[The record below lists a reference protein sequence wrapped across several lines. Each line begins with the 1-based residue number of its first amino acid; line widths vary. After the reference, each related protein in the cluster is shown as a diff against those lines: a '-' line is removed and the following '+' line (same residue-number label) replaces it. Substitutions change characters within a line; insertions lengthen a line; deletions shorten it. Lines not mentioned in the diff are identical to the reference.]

1 MIVIHYEGERNGKK
15 MKKTFRKIAKISL
28 STLMLFVLTACG
40 TDSAD
45 KAKNKN
51 SETSEKVLAV
61 STAGELSTLD
71 SGQYTDVNSSDMI
84 GQVVEGL
91 YRLDKDGQPE
101 LALAAAQPE
110 INEEQTVYTFKL
122 KDAKWSNGDPV
133 TAKDFEYAYQYV
145 VDPSNGSS
153 SSNQMD
159 VFKNGA
165 AIRRGEMDKE
175 NLGVKALDNQT
186 LELTLESPIPYLD
199 QVLVGTPFMP
209 KNAAFAEE
217 KGESYGTTAENFVG
231 NGPFL
236 IEGWDGNNESW
247 TLVKNKDYWDA
258 DNVKLDKIEVQVI
271 KEPGTG
277 VNLFLT
283 DELDFTLLTDNYA
296 QQYKKDERAHYV
308 PKALVG
314 YVSPNQRRKVTGNQK
329 VRQAMLQAID
339 KKNFAEKILGDG
351 STELNG
357 FVPAN
362 FAMDPQTGEDYR
374 KETGDLLPYD
384 LKAAQKNWEEAKKEL
399 GQEEITLELLSAD
412 TASAKKTIE
421 FIQGELEKNLPG
433 LKVNLQSVPLQ
444 NRLDR
449 QTKGDFDLVFGT
461 WTPDYADPINFLE
474 FYDSKGGLNT
484 SGYASESYDQGL
496 REARTT
502 LATNPAERWKKLQEL
517 EKQLIVQD
525 TAVLPLYQGAVA
537 YLESPR
543 IENLQI
549 FPFGRTVSYR
559 LADVKETND

>member
-1 MIVIHYEGERNGKK
+1 MKIQTRRFKKIVG
-15 MKKTFRKIAKISL
+15 TSL
-28 STLMLFVLTACG
+28 SMLTLLVLTACG
-40 TDSAD
+40 SGDTDKENS
-45 KAKNKN
+45 KN
-51 SETSEKVLAV
+51 ETTGEKVIAV

-91 YRLDKDGQPE
+91 YRLDKNGQPE
-101 LALAAAQPE
+101 LALAAAEPE
-110 INEEQTVYTFKL
+110 VSEDKTVYTYKL
-122 KDAKWSNGDPV
+122 KNTKWSNGDPV
-133 TAKDFEYAYQYV
+133 TAKDFEYAFKYV
-145 VDPSNGSS
+145 VDPKNGSS

-165 AIRRGEMDKE
+165 AIRRGEKDKDE
-175 NLGVKALDNQT
+175 LGVKALDEQT

-217 KGESYGTTAENFVG
+217 KGEAYGINADNFVG

-247 TLVKNKDYWDA
+247 KLVKNKDYWDA
-258 DNVKLDKIEVQVI
+258 DNVNLDEIDVQVI

-283 DELDFTLLTDNYA
+283 EELDYTLLTDNYA
-296 QQYKKDERAHYV
+296 QQYKKDEQAHYV

-314 YVSPNQRRKVTGNQK
+314 YISPNQRRKVTNNQK
-329 VRQAMLQAID
+329 VRQAILQAID

-357 FVPAN
+357 FVPTN
-362 FAMDPQTGEDYR
+362 FAMDPETGEDYR

-384 LKAAQKNWEEAKKEL
+384 VKAAQKNWEEAKKEL

-433 LKVNLQSVPLQ
+433 LKINLQSVPLQ

-449 QTKGDFDLVFGT
+449 QTKGEFDLVFGT

-496 REARTT
+496 QEVRTT
-502 LATNPAERWKKLQEL
+502 LATDPAARWKKLQEL

-543 IENLQI
+543 LENLQI

-559 LADVKETND
+559 LADIKE

>member
-1 MIVIHYEGERNGKK
+1 MKIQTRRFKKIVG
-15 MKKTFRKIAKISL
+15 ISL
-28 STLMLFVLTACG
+28 SMLTLLVLTACG
-40 TDSAD
+40 SGGTD
-45 KAKNKN
+45 KADSKNQ
-51 SETSEKVLAV
+51 TTGEKVIAV

-91 YRLDKDGQPE
+91 YRLNKNGQPE
-101 LALAAAQPE
+101 LALAAAEPE
-110 INEEQTVYTFKL
+110 VSEDKTVYTFKL
-122 KDAKWSNGDPV
+122 KNTKWSNGDPV
-133 TAKDFEYAYQYV
+133 TAKDFEYAFKYV
-145 VDPSNGSS
+145 VDPKNGSS

-165 AIRRGEMDKE
+165 AIRRGEKNKDE
-175 NLGVKALDNQT
+175 LGVKALDEQT

-217 KGESYGTTAENFVG
+217 KGEAYGINADNFVG

-247 TLVKNKDYWDA
+247 KLVKNKDYWDA
-258 DNVKLDKIEVQVI
+258 DNVNLDEIDVQVI

-283 DELDFTLLTDNYA
+283 EELDYTLLTDNYA

-329 VRQAMLQAID
+329 VRQAILQAID

-357 FVPAN
+357 FVPTN
-362 FAMDPQTGEDYR
+362 FAMDPETGEDYR

-384 LKAAQKNWEEAKKEL
+384 VKAAQKNWEEAKKEL

-433 LKVNLQSVPLQ
+433 LKINLQSVPLQ

-449 QTKGDFDLVFGT
+449 QTKGEFDLVFGT

-496 REARTT
+496 QEVRTT
-502 LATNPAERWKKLQEL
+502 LATDPAARWKKLQEL

-543 IENLQI
+543 LENLQI

-559 LADVKETND
+559 LAEIKE

>member
-1 MIVIHYEGERNGKK
+1 MKIQTRRFKKIVG
-15 MKKTFRKIAKISL
+15 TSL
-28 STLMLFVLTACG
+28 SMLTLLVLTACG
-40 TDSAD
+40 SGDTDKENSKNETTGD
-45 KAKNKN
+45 K
-51 SETSEKVLAV
+51 VIAV

-91 YRLDKDGQPE
+91 YRLDKNGQPE
-101 LALAAAQPE
+101 LALAAAEPE
-110 INEEQTVYTFKL
+110 VSEDKTVYTYKL
-122 KDAKWSNGDPV
+122 KNTKWSNGDPV
-133 TAKDFEYAYQYV
+133 TAKDFEYAFKYV
-145 VDPSNGSS
+145 VDPKNGSS

-165 AIRRGEMDKE
+165 AIRRGEKNKDE
-175 NLGVKALDNQT
+175 LGVKALDEQT

-217 KGESYGTTAENFVG
+217 KGEAYGINADNFVG

-247 TLVKNKDYWDA
+247 KLVKNKDYWDA
-258 DNVKLDKIEVQVI
+258 DNVNLDEIDVQVI

-283 DELDFTLLTDNYA
+283 EELDYTLLTDNYA

-329 VRQAMLQAID
+329 VRQAILQAID

-362 FAMDPQTGEDYR
+362 FAMNPETGEDYR

-384 LKAAQKNWEEAKKEL
+384 VKAAQKNWEEAKKEL

-433 LKVNLQSVPLQ
+433 LKINLQSVPLQ

-449 QTKGDFDLVFGT
+449 QTKGEFDLVFGT

-496 REARTT
+496 QEVRTT
-502 LATNPAERWKKLQEL
+502 LATDPAARWKNLQEL

-543 IENLQI
+543 LENLQI

-559 LADVKETND
+559 LANIKE